1 MTKQI
6 LVVDDS
12 ATVRHQLR
20 SFLVGQGFEVIEA
33 DSGNAGL
40 AQAQTKRFDLIICDV
55 NMPGMSGI
63 DMVALVRKL
72 PDHAGTPIFML
83 TTESAGD
90 VTKRGKEAGAT
101 AWMVKPF
108 RPEILLKGI
117 QKVTQAPAAAAAA
130 K

>member
-1 MTKQI
+1 MPKQI
-6 LVVDDS
+6 LIVDDS

-20 SFLVGQGFEVIEA
+20 SFLVSQGFEVIEA

-40 AQAQTKRFDLIICDV
+40 SQAQGRPFDLIICDV

-72 PDHAGTPIFML
+72 PAHGATPIFML
-83 TTESAGD
+83 TTESAAD
-90 VTKRGKEAGAT
+90 VTKRGKDAGAT

-117 QKVTQAPAAAAAA
+117 QKVTQLAPR
-130 K
+130 